1 MSEEN
6 NKSVENENSNLL
18 AVILK
23 YIFIFIEY
31 IFLHLF
37 EIIKI
42 NIEFFFPKSFHRKYY
57 LKKLLNLWRDE
68 YCDSKNLNNCEN
80 YSESIEVRK
89 LLGLSKTSKRDF
101 KYIAKY
107 FYSIKMFNL
116 SKNFYNKYYKN
127 IFSSKRY
134 YYNAICL
141 TAKILNDYFY
151 RNNYEYI
158 LELYIKILYIFSIF
172 CLHFSLLLETKK
184 NSRFYIYKQI
194 GVVFAA
200 LNLNSQAKYYDN
212 CAKNIYPKNGSI
224 LNNIA
229 LSYYEKD
236 KKSKY
241 IKNKKNMF
249 SSVKYI
255 LYAMKYSTED
265 NQGKIFSNLITIFK
279 FYNLNIK
286 KFKSIL
292 SQIKFNDQRSYTYLA
307 KNFEDIDKEETL
319 YCLKCLSKSI
329 TRNLYQQICDYAY
342 LIKKGIPKKYLKE
355 YQYYIIYNT
364 YLIFYHLNQLNLL
377 KYFSRDEI
385 KLPDDLKKK
394 FINIIEENTK

>member
-1 MSEEN
+1 
-6 NKSVENENSNLL
+6 
-18 AVILK
+18 
-23 YIFIFIEY
+23 
-31 IFLHLF
+31 
-37 EIIKI
+37 
-42 NIEFFFPKSFHRKYY
+42 
-57 LKKLLNLWRDE
+57 
-68 YCDSKNLNNCEN
+68 
-80 YSESIEVRK
+80 
-89 LLGLSKTSKRDF
+89 
-101 KYIAKY
+101 
-107 FYSIKMFNL
+107 
-116 SKNFYNKYYKN
+116 
-127 IFSSKRY
+127 
-134 YYNAICL
+134 
-141 TAKILNDYFY
+141 
-151 RNNYEYI
+151 
-158 LELYIKILYIFSIF
+158 
-172 CLHFSLLLETKK
+172 
-184 NSRFYIYKQI
+184 
-194 GVVFAA
+194 
-200 LNLNSQAKYYDN
+200 
-212 CAKNIYPKNGSI
+212 
-224 LNNIA
+224 
-229 LSYYEKD
+229 
-236 KKSKY
+236 
-241 IKNKKNMF
+241 MF